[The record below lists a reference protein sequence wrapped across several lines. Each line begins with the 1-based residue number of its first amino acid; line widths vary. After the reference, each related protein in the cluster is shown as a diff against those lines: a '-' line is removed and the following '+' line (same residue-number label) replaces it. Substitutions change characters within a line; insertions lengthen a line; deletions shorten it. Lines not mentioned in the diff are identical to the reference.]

1 MQSMHTNK
9 FAALFPPPVFLT
21 LPAAGIDISD
31 TSIKY
36 LDARRTPRG
45 LIPHSFDTLRLP
57 NGIIVDGVVKDVDR
71 LAEALQDVCDMH
83 ERRFVNV
90 ALPEELVYLY
100 TLEVPT
106 AHTRKDILQ
115 VIEFSLSEHVPIDV
129 KNAVFNYD
137 IIRTRREITQVS
149 VTVFP
154 KDVVAGYQ
162 TALQRSGFRV
172 KSFELE
178 ASSVARSV
186 VPADAEGVSMVID
199 FGRTR
204 TGITIAFNQV
214 PIFSTTVKVGGAAIT
229 ESIMSFYSIS
239 EAEANTVKLEKG
251 IARCTDKVLC
261 DALNKEIDNLVE
273 EIQRHYRYWNTRRDE
288 EGNKIAHIERIFLC
302 GGAVGLRGLPEHLTT
317 VLQVPI
323 HVGNVWENMFSLD
336 DYIPNVSRTQSWG
349 YATAAGLLLRDF
361 TNNV

>member
-1 MQSMHTNK
+1 MRSMHTNT
-9 FAALFPPPVFLT
+9 FAALFPTPAFLT

-36 LDARRTPRG
+36 LDAQRTKDG
-45 LIPHSFDTLRLP
+45 LIPQSFATMRLQ
-57 NGIIVDGVVKDVDR
+57 NGIIVDGVVKDVDG
-71 LAEALQDVCDMH
+71 LAKALQELH
-83 ERRFVNV
+83 HNTNRHFVNV

-115 VIEFSLSEHVPIDV
+115 VIEFSLSEHAPISSD
-129 KNAVFNYD
+129 NAVFNYD
-137 IIRTRREITQVS
+137 VIRTRRNVTQVS

-154 KDVVAGYQ
+154 KDVVLGYQ
-162 TALQRSGFRV
+162 KALQKSGFRV
-172 KSFELE
+172 KAFELE

-186 VPADAEGVSMVID
+186 IPATADGVSMVID

-204 TGITIAFNQV
+204 TGITIAFNQI

-229 ESIMSFYSIS
+229 ETIMSFYSVS
-239 EAEANTVKLEKG
+239 EEEANVIKLAKG
-251 IARCTDKVLC
+251 IVQCDDQTLC
-261 DALNKEIDNLVE
+261 DKLNKEITDLVE

-288 EGNKIAHIERIFLC
+288 EGNQIAHIECIYLC
-302 GGAVGLRGLPEHLTT
+302 GGAVGLRGLPEHLAT
-317 VLQVPI
+317 VLKVPI
-323 HVGNVWENMFSLD
+323 SVGNVWENMFSLND
-336 DYIPNVSRTQSWG
+336 EIPKISRTDSWG

-361 TNNV
+361 KNNI